1 MINLIPISEAK
12 GKLSEVVRDSDDADV
27 LLMRHGRPAAIVRSY
42 RRENDILA
50 HLEDLEDRLSVYE
63 REGVTVDLE
72 KLGVELGLA

>member
-1 MINLIPISEAK
+1 MTNFMPISEAK
-12 GKLSEVVRDSDDADV
+12 GKLAEVVRDSDDGDV

-42 RRENDILA
+42 RREQEILS

-72 KLGVELGLA
+72 KLGVELGLK